1 MARGI
6 LDSAWPYFTLAGL
19 LLVAALAT
27 QFEVRVP
34 SRDTAP
40 ISELAKLRDRD
51 DLSVV
56 FILIDTLRADRLGIY
71 GYERPTSRI
80 LDDAASHAI
89 VFDNVQSQS
98 TWTKTS
104 MASLWT
110 GTHPIRNGILRYDHV
125 IPDSAVMPAE
135 IFRDAGFRTG
145 GVWRNGWVEPN
156 FGFAQ
161 GFDVYVKPVPGAERM
176 RLHRQNPTP
185 SPLLGT
191 DEDLTVSA
199 IDFIDQ
205 HRGDRFLLYLHYMD
219 VHQYVYDDTASI
231 FGTSYS
237 DAYDQ
242 AIHWTDRLIGRLLDG
257 MEQADVLKRSV
268 IVIASDHGEAF
279 REHGMEGHARDLYT
293 EVTHV
298 PLIIIPPFILEE
310 GVRVP
315 DVVSNVD
322 VWPTILDI
330 VGLPPLPEADGR
342 SLVPLILSAGGE
354 DVDTE
359 GVARPVYSQLRRGW
373 GRPTTNA
380 ASLVSV
386 AHDGKRLI
394 TEIDS
399 EEHVTE
405 FYDHTVDPGEQTD
418 LLKEDG
424 ADASAHRKLVDEYVE
439 LEGTSPWGEEPTS
452 VELDE
457 MRLNHLRALGYV
469 IQGEAPLRHEGPQ
482 KR

>member
-6 LDSAWPYFTLAGL
+6 LDSAWPYFALAGL
-19 LLVAALAT
+19 LLIAALAT
-27 QFEVRVP
+27 QFEIRVP
-34 SRDTAP
+34 TRSKAP
-40 ISELAKLRDRD
+40 ITELTRLEERD
-51 DLSVV
+51 DLNVV
-56 FILIDTLRADRLGIY
+56 FVLIDTLRADRLGIY

-80 LDDAASHAI
+80 IDDAAAHGI
-89 VFDNVQSQS
+89 VFDNVYSQS

-110 GTHPIRNGILRYDHV
+110 ATHPIRNGILRYDHV
-125 IPDSAVMPAE
+125 IPDAAVLPAE
-135 IFRDAGFRTG
+135 LFREAGYRTG

-176 RLHRQNPTP
+176 KLHRQNPSP

-199 IDFIDQ
+199 IDFIQ
-205 HRGDRFLLYLHYMD
+205 QNRRDRFLLYLHYMD
-219 VHQYVYDDTASI
+219 VHQYVYDDAASI

-242 AIHWTDRLIGRLLDG
+242 AIHWTDRLIGRLFEG
-257 MEQADVLKRSV
+257 MREADVLKRSV

-279 REHGMEGHARDLYT
+279 REHNVEGHARDLYR
-293 EVTHV
+293 EASQV

-315 DVVSNVD
+315 QPVSNVD

-330 VGLPPLPEADGR
+330 VGLPPLEGADGR
-342 SLVPLILSAGGE
+342 SLVPLILAAAGE
-354 DVDTE
+354 EVDTN
-359 GVARPVYSQLRRGW
+359 GVARPVYSQLQRGW
-373 GRPTTNA
+373 GRPTPAA
-380 ASLVSV
+380 ASLIAVG
-386 AHDGKRLI
+386 HDGKRLI
-394 TEIDS
+394 TEIDDGEKKS
-399 EEHVTE
+399 E
-405 FYDHTVDPGEQTD
+405 FYDHETDPAEQQD
-418 LLKEDG
+418 LLAEGDEEI
-424 ADASAHRKLVDEYVE
+424 AARHLELVDEYAK
-439 LEGTSPWGEEPTS
+439 LEGTAPWGEEPTS

-469 IQGEAPLRHEGPQ
+469 IKG
-482 KR
+482 K